1 MRPARP
7 APHRDGPGRALA
19 GGLGLRRP
27 WLLWLL
33 SLALAQAPKPL
44 QVGALQG
51 EALYPGGSGV
61 SYGEARLVAQGL
73 GLSLW
78 QGEGAVALGLGS
90 RQRTFP
96 IVKEEARAAQTGA
109 AWQRGDKVYVPLRP
123 LAEALGLEYRAE
135 VGVRLTLPWARL
147 LQVERAPDRLR
158 LRFSREVNAV
168 VQAGGVL
175 FPLAQGEEP
184 GFQREA
190 LGLLLPLPRPPDRLY
205 YPGGGQVILEWGPL
219 PRPGPLVLLDPGH
232 GGSDPGIAL
241 GDLEEKDLTLDLA
254 KRVAARLPGS
264 RLTRTGD
271 ETLPLEARLRQAQA
285 ASVLI
290 SFHATRGAAV
300 NLYLPKARSTPLA
313 QNAERLLL
321 TAPQAQAAL
330 LKVYAGS
337 PHRLAEALEKAFSA
351 LGIVVAKAEGP
362 YALTDI
368 PGAAVVLEV
377 GTERLKDPKAREEL
391 AQAVAQAVQAY
402 LEAP

>member
-1 MRPARP
+1 MRAMVLE
-7 APHRDGPGRALA
+7 AP
-19 GGLGLRRP
+19 RR
-27 WLLWLL
+27 
-33 SLALAQAPKPL
+33 
-44 QVGALQG
+44 
-51 EALYPGGSGV
+51 
-61 SYGEARLVAQGL
+61 
-73 GLSLW
+73 
-78 QGEGAVALGLGS
+78 
-90 RQRTFP
+90 
-96 IVKEEARAAQTGA
+96 
-109 AWQRGDKVYVPLRP
+109 
-123 LAEALGLEYRAE
+123 
-135 VGVRLTLPWARL
+135 
-147 LQVERAPDRLR
+147 
-158 LRFSREVNAV
+158 
-168 VQAGGVL
+168 
-175 FPLAQGEEP
+175 
-184 GFQREA
+184 
-190 LGLLLPLPRPPDRLY
+190 
-205 YPGGGQVILEWGPL
+205 
-219 PRPGPLVLLDPGH
+219 PLVLRELPEPEPGPGQVRDMNAPTLAALVREA
-232 GGSDPGIAL
+232 GGEPAVEGI
-241 GDLEEKDLTLDLA
+241 
-254 KRVAARLPGS
+254 LPDD
-264 RLTRTGD
+264 R
-271 ETLPLEARLRQAQA
+271 PVVEARLRQAQA